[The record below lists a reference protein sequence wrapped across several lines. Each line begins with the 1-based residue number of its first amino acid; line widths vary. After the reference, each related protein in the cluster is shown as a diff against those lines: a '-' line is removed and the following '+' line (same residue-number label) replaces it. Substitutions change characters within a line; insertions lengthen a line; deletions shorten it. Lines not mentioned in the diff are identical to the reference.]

1 MVDSPAL
8 VGTMNSICNKNE
20 VFEIKLWLKTHKNE
34 KKTRKIKIAK
44 FSRNNAY
51 TFRVFENEF
60 ESLFRSKA
68 ALKIENH
75 TVTISK
81 DNIILSS
88 ASLLLCLSPWNDDKK
103 KHEKPLLSGAEW
115 SNCLRVH
122 ILFGIGYIFGN
133 WWLLLMARVKMNGWV
148 EIGPSY
154 LTPLVQFVQSIIDG
168 NRTKFN
174 KLCRTFNTVKKAV

>member
-103 KHEKPLLSGAEW
+103 TWKAAFIW
-115 SNCLRVH
+115 SRMKQLPEGSYFIWH
-122 ILFGIGYIFGN
+122 
-133 WWLLLMARVKMNGWV
+133 WLYFWKLMAVTHG
-148 EIGPSY
+148 
-154 LTPLVQFVQSIIDG
+154 QSQNERLG
-168 NRTKFN
+168 RNRT
-174 KLCRTFNTVKKAV
+174 